1 MVAILL
7 SLFLAFWR
15 DVLRLWMND
24 AGFWQS
30 FGYFGVE
37 NLALLLELEL
47 LRLLYDVVA
56 IVRYRN
62 PQMVFTGVR

>member
-30 FGYFGVE
+30 FVYLGVE

-47 LRLLYDVVA
+47 LRLLHDVVA